1 MRHDG
6 EKVTVMDKN
15 KKKWILPIVILVLA
29 ISSAVLIGINKNQT
43 EERLAS
49 LGQETV
55 IITVGDLTLAQLQL
69 EDIKA
74 MPKVLIDEGLNTST
88 GQEDVVFGGVLLKD
102 ALDRAGFDYESYQA
116 VTYKALDGYVSAGT
130 TEEIEADKV
139 YLIYERDGI
148 ENTDK
153 SSGGTGPME
162 IVITGETF
170 SLRNCKF
177 LMEISFE

>member
-1 MRHDG
+1 MN
-6 EKVTVMDKN
+6 KMKN
-15 KKKWILPIVILVLA
+15 KKKWILPIVILVLS
-29 ISSAVLIGINKNQT
+29 ISSVVLVGINKKLT

-55 IITVGDLTLAQLQL
+55 IITVDDLTLAQLQL
-69 EDIKA
+69 EEIMA
-74 MPKVLIDEGLNTST
+74 MPKILVDEGLNTSS

-102 ALDRAGFDYESYQA
+102 ALAEAGFDYHSYQT
-116 VTYKALDGYVSAGT
+116 VTYKALDGYVSTGT
-130 TEEIEADKV
+130 IEEIDEGKV

-148 ENTDK
+148 KNTDK
-153 SSGGTGPME
+153 ASGGSGPME

-177 LMEISFE
+177 LMEICFE